1 MRKCTRVHYVI
12 NRRVKDFIREGRR
25 NVASRKEV
33 AELAGVSEATVSRVL
48 NGVGPVRE
56 ETRQRV
62 LEAARKLNYQ
72 IHALAAS
79 FARGRSGNLGVV
91 LPHVPKVRLFST
103 YYFSE
108 MLDGIGEAVRER
120 GMGLLLLYRRL
131 QEPFD
136 YVPLFRSVR
145 IDACIVLGASS
156 LPEEEAGI
164 RAMAD
169 EGLPFCMIDHRSG
182 DGRASSVCAA
192 HEEGS
197 RRAVQHLIES
207 GYRKIGFLNGSPW
220 YSPSREREAGYMRA
234 LREAGLAP
242 DPKRMF
248 AGNYSRTSGRRA
260 AEDVYA
266 RLRDL
271 DAIFVANDRMAI
283 GLMQALRERGV
294 RVPDDL
300 AIVGCDD
307 SDAAAMVDPPLTSVR
322 VPFGAMGRTA
332 AERLLDRL
340 PDWRGT
346 ESVFHETLA
355 TELVVRES
363 SAPRS

>member
-1 MRKCTRVHYVI
+1 
-12 NRRVKDFIREGRR
+12 
-25 NVASRKEV
+25 VASRKEV

-56 ETRQRV
+56 ETRRRV

-108 MLDGIGEAVRER
+108 MLGGIGEAARER
-120 GMGLLLLYRRL
+120 GMGLLLLHRSPGEAY
-131 QEPFD
+131 D
-136 YVPLFRSVR
+136 YVALFRSVR

-164 RAMAD
+164 RAMAE
-169 EGLPFCMIDHRSG
+169 EGLPFCLIDHRFE
-182 DGRASSVCAA
+182 DGRASFVGAA

-197 RRAVQHLIES
+197 RRAVLHLAAN

-220 YSPSREREAGYMRA
+220 YAPSREREAGYVKA
-234 LREAGLAP
+234 LEEAGLAA
-242 DPKRMF
+242 DPKRVF
-248 AGNYSRTSGRRA
+248 SGNY
-260 AEDVYA
+260 
-266 RLRDL
+266 
-271 DAIFVANDRMAI
+271 
-283 GLMQALRERGV
+283 V

-307 SDAAAMVDPPLTSVR
+307 SDLAAMVDPPLTSVR
-322 VPFGAMGRTA
+322 VPFGEMGRTA

-340 PDWRGT
+340 PDWRGS
-346 ESVFHETLA
+346 ESVFHETLP

>member
-1 MRKCTRVHYVI
+1 MYARTFTLI
-12 NRRVKDFIREGRR
+12 NRRVKRVRRSGRGRR
-25 NVASRKEV
+25 KVASRKEV

-56 ETRQRV
+56 ETRRRV

-120 GMGLLLLYRRL
+120 GMGLLLLYRRP

-169 EGLPFCMIDHRSG
+169 EGLPFCLIDHR
-182 DGRASSVCAA
+182 A
-192 HEEGS
+192 
-197 RRAVQHLIES
+197 RRRPGKL
-207 GYRKIGFLNGSPW
+207 
-220 YSPSREREAGYMRA
+220 
-234 LREAGLAP
+234 
-242 DPKRMF
+242 
-248 AGNYSRTSGRRA
+248 
-260 AEDVYA
+260 
-266 RLRDL
+266 RLRG
-271 DAIFVANDRMAI
+271 A
-283 GLMQALRERGV
+283 RG
-294 RVPDDL
+294 RQP
-300 AIVGCDD
+300 ARG
-307 SDAAAMVDPPLTSVR
+307 AAFD
-322 VPFGAMGRTA
+322 
-332 AERLLDRL
+332 
-340 PDWRGT
+340 
-346 ESVFHETLA
+346 
-355 TELVVRES
+355 
-363 SAPRS
+363 

>member
-1 MRKCTRVHYVI
+1 MYART
-12 NRRVKDFIREGRR
+12 FMATSTAGRR
-25 NVASRKEV
+25 SDVASRKEV

-56 ETRQRV
+56 ETRRRV
-62 LEAARKLNYQ
+62 LEAARQLNYQ

-108 MLDGIGEAVRER
+108 MLGGIGEAARER
-120 GMGLLLLYRRL
+120 GMGLLLLYRSPG
-131 QEPFD
+131 EAYD

-156 LPEEEAGI
+156 LPEEETGI
-164 RAMAD
+164 RAMAE
-169 EGLPFCMIDHRSG
+169 EGLPFCLIDHRSA
-182 DGRASSVCAA
+182 DGRASSVGAA

-197 RRAVQHLIES
+197 RRAVEHLLEN

-220 YSPSREREAGYMRA
+220 YSPSREREAGYTRA
-234 LREAGLAP
+234 LREAGLEP

-248 AGNYSRTSGRRA
+248 SGNYSRTSGRRA
-260 AEDVYA
+260 AEAVCE

-271 DAIFVANDRMAI
+271 DAMFVANDRMAI

-322 VPFGAMGRTA
+322 VPFGEMGRTA

-340 PDWRGT
+340 PDWRGP
-346 ESVFHETLA
+346 ESVFHETLP

>member
-1 MRKCTRVHYVI
+1 MEGGGRKVATR
-12 NRRVKDFIREGRR
+12 R
-25 NVASRKEV
+25 EV

-48 NGVGPVRE
+48 NGIGPVRE
-56 ETRQRV
+56 ETRRRV

-108 MLDGIGEAVRER
+108 MLGGIGEVTRER
-120 GMGLLLLYRRL
+120 GMGLLLLYRTPG
-131 QEPFD
+131 EVYD

-169 EGLPFCMIDHRSG
+169 EGLPCCLIDHRSE
-182 DGRASSVCAA
+182 DGRASSVGAA

-197 RRAVQHLIES
+197 ARAVKHLIER

-220 YSPSREREAGYMRA
+220 YSPSREREAGYLRA
-234 LREAGLAP
+234 LREAGLTP
-242 DPKRMF
+242 DPKLVF
-248 AGNYSRTSGRRA
+248 AGNYSLTSGRSA

-266 RLRDL
+266 RIRDL
-271 DAIFVANDRMAI
+271 DAVFVANDRMAI
-283 GLMQALRERGV
+283 GLMQALRDRGV

-307 SDAAAMVDPPLTSVR
+307 SDLAGLTDPPLTSVR
-322 VPFGAMGRTA
+322 VPFVEMGRTA

-340 PDWRGT
+340 PEWRGT
-346 ESVFHETLA
+346 ESVFHETLP

-363 SAPRS
+363 SAPRP

>member
-1 MRKCTRVHYVI
+1 
-12 NRRVKDFIREGRR
+12 
-25 NVASRKEV
+25 VASRKEV

-56 ETRQRV
+56 ETRRRV
-62 LEAARKLNYQ
+62 LDAARKLNYQ

-108 MLDGIGEAVRER
+108 MLGGIGEAARER
-120 GMGLLLLYRRL
+120 GIGLLLLYRSPG
-131 QEPFD
+131 EPFD
-136 YVPLFRSVR
+136 YMPLFRSVR

-164 RAMAD
+164 RAMAE
-169 EGLPFCMIDHRSG
+169 EGLPFCLIDHASE
-182 DGRASSVCAA
+182 DGRASTVGAA

-197 RRAVQHLIES
+197 RRAVEHLLAN
-207 GYRKIGFLNGSPW
+207 GYNKIGFLNGSPW
-220 YSPSREREAGYMRA
+220 YTPSREREAGYLRA
-234 LREAGLAP
+234 LREAGLEP
-242 DPKRMF
+242 DPGLMF
-248 AGNYSRTSGRRA
+248 SGNYSRTSGRRA
-260 AEDVYA
+260 AEDVHA

-271 DAIFVANDRMAI
+271 DAVFVANDRMAI

-307 SDAAAMVDPPLTSVR
+307 SDLASMADPPLTSVR
-322 VPFGAMGRTA
+322 VPFGEMGRTA
-332 AERLLDRL
+332 AERLLERL
-340 PDWRGT
+340 PDWRGS
-346 ESVFHETLA
+346 ESVFHETLP